1 MGLILKTFL
10 FFLLVFPA
18 LITPATN
25 SRMPI
30 FGMITLQTD
39 NSLKHIGEQF
49 LPLSLVN
56 WISSAGAKVV
66 PISYDIDLD
75 QLTILLDQ
83 IDGVIIP
90 GRGERLKIEEHNN
103 FDLPIHFTLRKIFS
117 KAIIKNDLG
126 QVFPIFALEDG
137 LHTLLTMTS
146 GDLFLEKQIDALN
159 YHYKL
164 IPFEKNLKNK
174 NKNKKKNKKDSLIEN
189 EGDDDNES
197 TRKNKKKQEQNKN
210 KLLINEVI
218 INRYNPIRDEYLQ
231 KKKEQEMEME
241 KEKEKDKDKDKEKEK
256 EKEEQNNQ
264 TKNNPKDKN
273 TEEEESK
280 EKEHESKD
288 QEQEESKE
296 KEKEKEKEKKN
307 EEEEEEEEEEKVIE
321 FPEMLFDL
329 QTGIRLTSFQDNLK
343 LRSFY
348 QVIHTIKD
356 RKGSE
361 IIASIQA
368 KKYPFYGVT
377 WMVEKPGSKADPEKS
392 IQQLQR
398 GYEIA
403 QDLALLVVGETRKN
417 IQQTSHWH
425 EESETIIQAQTS
437 YLTKD
442 LSQGKFKE
450 CYFFNLKPENR
461 LFNCS
466 QFKSYINFF
475 CIIGLATLLK
485 FLYSLFCKRPSK
497 KRKIRNKKKYRGLK
511 RL

>member
-18 LITPATN
+18 LTTSAAN
-25 SRMPI
+25 SQIPI

-49 LPLSLVN
+49 LPLSIVN

-174 NKNKKKNKKDSLIEN
+174 NKNKKRNKNDSLSENDDDDGNGDGNDSNFNEYGVGQNKKE
-189 EGDDDNES
+189 
-197 TRKNKKKQEQNKN
+197 NKKKQEEKKN
-210 KLLINEVI
+210 KSLINEII

-231 KKKEQEMEME
+231 KKKEQDKK
-241 KEKEKDKDKDKEKEK
+241 KEKEKDQTNNNSENGNTAGEEPETKEKE
-256 EKEEQNNQ
+256 
-264 TKNNPKDKN
+264 
-273 TEEEESK
+273 S
-280 EKEHESKD
+280 HD

-296 KEKEKEKEKKN
+296 KEN
-307 EEEEEEEEEEKVIE
+307 EEEEKEAQEHEEEEEEEKKLID
-321 FPEMLFDL
+321 FPKMMFDL
-329 QTGIRLTSFQDNLK
+329 QTGIRLKSFQDNLK

-348 QVIHTIKD
+348 QVIHTIQD
-356 RKGSE
+356 RKGHE

-377 WMVEKPGSKADPEKS
+377 WMVEKPGIKADSEKS
-392 IQQLQR
+392 MQQLQR

-417 IQQTSHWH
+417 IQQASHWH
-425 EESETIIQAQTS
+425 EESETIIQTQKS

-442 LSQGKFKE
+442 LSQGKFNE
-450 CYFFNLKPENR
+450 CYFFNLSPENR
-461 LFNCS
+461 LINSS
-466 QFKSYINFF
+466 QFKGFINFF
-475 CIIGLATLLK
+475 CIIGIATLIK
-485 FLYSLFCKRPSK
+485 FLYSLFCKRSSK
-497 KRKIRNKKKYRGLK
+497 KRKIRNKKRYRGLK